1 MTQTTT
7 GTTQASPI
15 ALKPGQG
22 DALWFLGA
30 LVIVKASSGA
40 TAGSAWV
47 TENLAPRGHGSPLHV
62 HHNEDEW
69 FYVLEGEL
77 TFWIGGE
84 VTTAPAG
91 SFVFGPREVPHTFIV
106 SSDEARF
113 LLVTEPGAFEG
124 FLRTLAEPARERT
137 LPPPATEPPD
147 MALMVATAAEYGLEI
162 LGPPGI
168 PT

>member
-1 MTQTTT
+1 MTATT
-7 GTTQASPI
+7 AAAPI
-15 ALKPGQG
+15 ALQPGQG

-30 LVIVKASSGA
+30 LVTVKASSGA
-40 TAGSAWV
+40 TGGRVWV
-47 TENLAPRGHGSPLHV
+47 TENRAPRGHGSPLHL

-77 TFWIGGE
+77 TFWVGGE

-91 SFVFGPREVPHTFIV
+91 AFVYGPRDVAHTFVV

-113 LLVTEPGAFEG
+113 LLVTEPGALEG
-124 FLRTLAEPARERT
+124 FLRTLAEPAREPT
-137 LPPPATEPPD
+137 IPPPATEPPD
-147 MALMVATAAEYGLEI
+147 IALIVATAAEYGVEI
-162 LGPPGI
+162 LGPPGL